1 MKQATVLRTQYLF
14 YRREDRNWPI
24 STLNYA
30 FIVSFLLFGFF
41 VFHYKT
47 SPIFAAVILFFELS
61 DWLDKPRC
69 LLCDDSVT
77 VKRKRYTYR
86 KFRTEELYAL
96 GRYQED
102 GAEPILFLCAASADK
117 LKHFANTHPKEQAIV
132 AKHYGYAADALTEEQ
147 LRQVMLTVYLWKKAK
162 ISNPTT
168 AMLCLTKKSWEK
180 LDAYCATH
188 PLPCLVLSAPEG
200 GCYREH

>member
-47 SPIFAAVILFFELS
+47 SPIFAAVILLFELS

-132 AKHYGYAADALTEEQ
+132 AKHYGYAINAMTEEQ

-162 ISNPTT
+162 KRLMKAKKKDVVLSLRKQSDTLLGCAVFGT
-168 AMLCLTKKSWEK
+168 VLTVIM
-180 LDAYCATH
+180 A
-188 PLPCLVLSAPEG
+188 VLSALPL
-200 GCYREH
+200 